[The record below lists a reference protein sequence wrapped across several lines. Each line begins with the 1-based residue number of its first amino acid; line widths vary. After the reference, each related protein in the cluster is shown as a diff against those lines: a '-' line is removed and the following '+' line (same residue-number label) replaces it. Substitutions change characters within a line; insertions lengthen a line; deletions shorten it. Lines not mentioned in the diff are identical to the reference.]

1 MALTATPV
9 FVQTPKV
16 TRTTFTSADTTT
28 AKTIATAGANGS
40 KVVGIQIC
48 SDDTSAR
55 AIQFG
60 ITRSATFILLGTIN
74 LPIAAG
80 TDGAVPAVNG
90 FNPSYMPGLPVDS
103 DGERY
108 IFMESGDTLQAKMV
122 VSITAAKTV
131 SVSVVQGDF

>member
-16 TRTTFTSADTTT
+16 TRTTFAAADTTT

-40 KVVGIQIC
+40 KVVAIQVC

-55 AIQFG
+55 VIQFG
-60 ITRSATFILLGTIN
+60 ITRSATFILLGSIN
-74 LPIAAG
+74 LPTLSG
-80 TDGAVPAVNG
+80 TDGAAPAING

-122 VSITAAKTV
+122 TTITAAKTV
-131 SVSVVQGDF
+131 SVTVVQGDF